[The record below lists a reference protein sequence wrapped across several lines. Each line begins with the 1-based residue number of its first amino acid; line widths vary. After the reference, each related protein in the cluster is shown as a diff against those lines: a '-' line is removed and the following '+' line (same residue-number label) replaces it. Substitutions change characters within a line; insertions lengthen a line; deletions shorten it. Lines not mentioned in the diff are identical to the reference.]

1 MSLIRKRLP
10 GRPLPEGCRFPH
22 KLKGQDGENGCFGGA
37 LGGSAAHELY
47 FLLAARDFTNDPRN
61 IIIRCGQGGM
71 TTLSHWA
78 CLGSGAGGGAFG
90 RFGAPLR
97 AHLVGDHARSCAR
110 IRMHHTH
117 VRIHLRIWGDLGAV
131 LSCRSRGLSQG
142 GRRLFGGC
150 VLGAGWLPC
159 RSGRGPRG
167 ALAVCTWRHADS
179 A

>member
-1 MSLIRKRLP
+1 MYSPDVRC
-10 GRPLPEGCRFPH
+10 EGCRFPH

-47 FLLAARDFTNDPRN
+47 FMLAARDFTNDPRN

-97 AHLVGDHARSCAR
+97 AHLVGDHARSRTTIWKQHIYICV
-110 IRMHHTH
+110 I
-117 VRIHLRIWGDLGAV
+117 LRTWGDLGAV

-142 GRRLFGGC
+142 GRRVFGGC
-150 VLGAGWLPC
+150 VFWAGWLPC
-159 RSGRGPRG
+159 CSGRGPRG
-167 ALAVCTWRHADS
+167 MLAVRSWKYSDIAFN
-179 A
+179 ALI